1 MKYMIISAAC
11 RCTMNNGEKVVI
23 PCHRHSNF
31 FEIMKV
37 LHCQYDKAS
46 VEQGFIDWD
55 TKQERFVSRAEAA
68 KIAIECNQILPHM
81 REEFNPNCCYS
92 EDLW

>member
-1 MKYMIISAAC
+1 MIISAAC
-11 RCTMNNGEKVVI
+11 RATVNGEKVII
-23 PCHRHSNF
+23 PCHRHSDF

-55 TKQERFVSRAEAA
+55 SFEEKEEFVSRVEAFKRA
-68 KIAIECNQILPHM
+68 QTANQIPRWKEPTEL
-81 REEFNPNCCYS
+81 FS
-92 EDLW
+92 EDLY

>member
-1 MKYMIISAAC
+1 MIISAAV
-11 RCTMNNGEKVVI
+11 RATVNGEKVII

-37 LHCQYDKAS
+37 LHCQYDKTN

-55 TKQERFVSRAEAA
+55 MKQERFVSRAEAA
-68 KIAIECNQILPHM
+68 KIAEECGQILPRM
-81 REEFNPNCCYS
+81 RKEFNPNCCYS

>member
-1 MKYMIISAAC
+1 MIISAAV
-11 RCTMNNGEKVVI
+11 RATVNGEKIII

-37 LHCQYDKAS
+37 LHCQYDKAN

-68 KIAIECNQILPHM
+68 KIAAECNQILSHM
-81 REEFNPNCCYS
+81 KEEFNPNCLYS
-92 EDLW
+92 EDIY

>member
-1 MKYMIISAAC
+1 MIISAAC
-11 RCTMNNGEKVVI
+11 RAIVNGEKVII

-55 TKQERFVSRAEAA
+55 NKKEQFVSRAEAA
-68 KIAIECNQILPHM
+68 QIALKCNQILPNM
-81 REEFNPNCCYS
+81 KEDFNPNCLYT
-92 EDLW
+92 EDIY